1 MNQCLRCNKLC
12 SGTSLFCE
20 ECRTLLGR
28 QVDGDQHVDIT
39 EFSTSPQ
46 VAVAEKSEERVL
58 RMNDDLPERTTI
70 PHPAVISLPE
80 TPQPPLSSMG
90 TYATTVEQVL
100 QKLSDAARRIA
111 NADRGPG
118 QRARPRIFRL
128 TPLRDISAEIQR
140 HSTPMPKIS
149 TPLSPNNDL
158 ARKLPDLWPWFQDS
172 DADEDEKDIWANR
185 SDPLMSRS
193 FEFTRAEGENRRR
206 AAISGLSTSFMARQ
220 QKKTAR
226 LRTAFFC
233 LVILVVLASTID
245 TILLSNA
252 FMHSKSNSLVTNGF
266 PVLTLSSLVAD
277 YGQSI
282 TLHLRHFSSQARVA
296 LTRDIEE
303 QITLENSSSVVQVG
317 RDGSADPVML
327 IENNWTPG
335 FHTIQAEDTVTR
347 YTANTTIRIEAGP
360 TRPAHLLIRTTTL
373 DLGAGIQGSNTIEPL
388 VLENSG
394 SGAITW
400 SANSNQP
407 WLMISPNQGVFS
419 ANQTIEVGGERN
431 NLSPGNY
438 QGRITFS
445 SNVGESQYV
454 DVTMVVR
461 PLPANAGAV
470 LSVTPPLLSFIAT
483 DGGADPNAQF
493 LIVNNPGSQP
503 LYWSLGNNSPTVVP
517 GGGLATIDQNAAWL
531 SIDQTTGVVVP
542 GVTTFIR
549 VSVHSQNLLPGAYI
563 NTLVFSSSIGHTAL
577 NSPQNVSVSLT
588 VQRPCSLTLS
598 TGSLS
603 FTSVANNGNPS
614 NQTLSLAATSSCPGT
629 IGWQAISSAPWL
641 TITPASGQLRGTA
654 SAATTVSVNTSGL
667 AAGTYSANITVTAA
681 QSTQS
686 VMVQLTIQT
695 PPPPSAPILG
705 ASPLNLNFSTTQ
717 GQPNPPG
724 QTVTITN
731 TGGSPLMWRTSLN
744 LLTNLWLG
752 ASPSGG
758 TIQPGQTALLTVN
771 VSASSLSPGTY
782 VGQVVLTGTD
792 PNNVV
797 AGGSPQSIMIN
808 FTVLPPCTLQQPSS
822 SSLAFSGMQ
831 NGADPTPQSVTVMA
845 AGNCNWPLNW
855 SATINGSAPWLKVS
869 PLAGSFTASG
879 QSTTLS
885 VAPTLAGLAPG
896 TYTAQ
901 VSIGATDSAS
911 LQAQGSPQTLSVTL
925 TVLQPCQLQGVP
937 SNMSFSVSQG
947 TASPTSQNL
956 ALSES
961 GSCARPVSWTATSNS
976 PWLIVDTASGTDN
989 GSGSTIAVSLNT
1001 TTLTTPGSYTAT
1013 ITITATGSGN
1023 AVVQNSPQIITV
1035 TVTVS

>member
-1 MNQCLRCNKLC
+1 
-12 SGTSLFCE
+12 
-20 ECRTLLGR
+20 
-28 QVDGDQHVDIT
+28 
-39 EFSTSPQ
+39 
-46 VAVAEKSEERVL
+46 VAVAEKSEEQGLAGR
-58 RMNDDLPERTTI
+58 DDLSERTTI

-100 QKLSDAARRIA
+100 QKLSDAARRVA
-111 NADRGPG
+111 NVDRGAG
-118 QRARPRIFRL
+118 QKARPRIFRL

-140 HSTPMPKIS
+140 HSTPMPRIS
-149 TPLSPNNDL
+149 DNAPLSPNNDL
-158 ARKLPDLWPWFQDS
+158 ERKLPDLWPWFHDS

-193 FEFTRAEGENRRR
+193 FEFTRAEGESRRR
-206 AAISGLSTSFMARQ
+206 AAISGLATSAMARQ

-226 LRTAFFC
+226 LRAAFFG

-245 TILLSNA
+245 TVLLSNA
-252 FMHSKSNSLVTNGF
+252 FLHSKSNSLVTNGF
-266 PVLTLSSLVAD
+266 PVLTLSSNVVD
-277 YGQSI
+277 YGQSVV
-282 TLHLRHFSSQARVA
+282 LHLRHFSSQARVA

-303 QITLENSSSVVQVG
+303 QITLVSSSSVVQVG
-317 RDGSADPVML
+317 RDGNADPVML
-327 IENNWTPG
+327 IESNWTPG
-335 FHTIQAEDTVTR
+335 FHTIQAEDTATR
-347 YTANTTIRIEAGP
+347 YTANATLQIPEGS
-360 TRPAHLLIRTTTL
+360 TRPSHLIIRTTTL

-388 VLENSG
+388 ELDNSG
-394 SGAITW
+394 GGAITW

-419 ANQTIEVGGERN
+419 FSQTIEVGGQRA

-445 SNVGESQYV
+445 SNVGGTQYV
-454 DVTMVVR
+454 DVTMAVR
-461 PLPANAGAV
+461 PLPTNAGAV
-470 LSVTPPLLSFIAT
+470 LSITPPLLSFIAT
-483 DGGADPNAQF
+483 DGGPDPNAQF
-493 LIVNNPGSQP
+493 LIVSNPGSQP
-503 LYWSLGNNSPTVVP
+503 LYWTLGNNTPTVVP
-517 GGGLATIDQNAAWL
+517 GASMATINPDAAWL

-563 NTLVFSSSIGHTAL
+563 NTLVFSTSIGHTAL

-588 VQRPCSLTLS
+588 VQQPCSLTLS

-614 NQTLSLAATSSCPGT
+614 NQSLSLAATSSCPGI

-641 TITPASGQLRGTA
+641 TITPAGGQLRGTA
-654 SAATTVSVNTSGL
+654 SAATTVSVNTNGL
-667 AAGTYSANITVTAA
+667 GAGTYSASITVRAA

-686 VMVQLTIQT
+686 VMVQLTIQAA
-695 PPPPSAPILG
+695 PPPSAPILS
-705 ASPLNLNFSTTQ
+705 AAPLNLNFSTTQ

-731 TGGSPLMWRTSLN
+731 TGGSPLMWRTSFN
-744 LLTNLWLG
+744 ALTTPWAG

-782 VGQVVLTGTD
+782 VGQFVLTGTD

-797 AGGSPQSIMIN
+797 AGGSPQTIMIN
-808 FTVLPPCTLQQPSS
+808 FTVLPPCTLPQPSS

-831 NGADPTPQSVTVMA
+831 NGADPSAQSVNITA
-845 AGNCNWPLNW
+845 TGNCNWPLNW
-855 SATINGSAPWLKVS
+855 SATINGSVPWLKVS

-901 VSIGATDSAS
+901 ILIGATDSAS
-911 LQAQGSPQTLSVTL
+911 QQAQGSPQILSVTL

-956 ALSES
+956 TLSES

-976 PWLIVDTASGTDN
+976 PWLIVGTASGTDN
-989 GSGSTIAVSLNT
+989 GSGSTIAVSLDT
-1001 TTLTTPGSYTAT
+1001 TTLPTASGTYTAT

-1023 AVVQNSPQIITV
+1023 TVIQNSPQIITV

>member
-1 MNQCLRCNKLC
+1 MNQCLRCNKSC

-20 ECRTLLGR
+20 ECRALLGR
-28 QVDGDQHVDIT
+28 QVDGGQRVDISEVT
-39 EFSTSPQ
+39 TSPQ
-46 VAVAEKSEERVL
+46 VAIAEKSEEWGL
-58 RMNDDLPERTTI
+58 RAKDDLPERSTI
-70 PHPAVISLPE
+70 PHPAITSLPG
-80 TPQPPLSSMG
+80 TPPPLSTMG

-100 QKLSDAARRIA
+100 QRLSDAARRIA
-111 NADRGPG
+111 SVDRGQG
-118 QRARPRIFRL
+118 RRARPRIFRL
-128 TPLRDISAEIQR
+128 APLRDISAEIQR

-149 TPLSPNNDL
+149 DNAQSSPSNDL
-158 ARKLPDLWPWFQDS
+158 GKKLPDLWPWFHDS
-172 DADEDEKDIWANR
+172 DADEEEKDIWANR

-193 FEFTRAEGENRRR
+193 FEFTNRRR
-206 AAISGLSTSFMARQ
+206 AAISGLVTSAMARQ

-226 LRTAFFC
+226 LRAAFFG

-245 TILLSNA
+245 TVLLSNA
-252 FMHSKSNSLVTNGF
+252 FLHSKPNSLVTNGF
-266 PVLTLSSLVAD
+266 PVLTLSSVVAD

-282 TLHLRHFSSQARVA
+282 TLHLRHFSSQARVV

-303 QITLENSSSVVQVG
+303 QVELASASSVVQVG

-335 FHTIQAEDTVTR
+335 FHTIQAEDTATR

-360 TRPAHLLIRTTTL
+360 TRPAHLIIRTTTL
-373 DLGAGIQGSNTIEPL
+373 DLGADIQGANTIEPL
-388 VLENSG
+388 ELDNSG
-394 SGAITW
+394 GGAITW

-407 WLMISPNQGVFS
+407 WLMISPNQGIFS
-419 ANQTIEVGGERN
+419 FSQTIEVGGQRA

-445 SNVGESQYV
+445 SNVGGSQYV

-461 PLPANAGAV
+461 PLPTNAGAV
-470 LSVTPPLLSFIAT
+470 LSIAPPLLSFTAT
-483 DGGADPNAQF
+483 DGGPDPNSQF
-493 LIVNNPGSQP
+493 LIVSNPGSQP
-503 LYWSLGNNSPTVVP
+503 LYWTLGNNLPTVIPGAGVP
-517 GGGLATIDQNAAWL
+517 LINQNADWL

-549 VSVHSQNLLPGAYI
+549 VNIHSQNLLPGAYI
-563 NTLVFSSSIGHTAL
+563 NTLVFSSSVGHAAL
-577 NSPQNVSVSLT
+577 NSPQDVSVSLT

-614 NQTLSLAATSSCPGT
+614 NQTLSLTSTSSCPGT
-629 IGWQAISSAPWL
+629 VGWQAISSSPWL
-641 TITPASGQLRGTA
+641 TITPASGQLRGTT

-667 AAGTYSANITVTAA
+667 GAGTYTASITVTAA

-695 PPPPSAPILG
+695 PPPPSAPILS

-717 GQPNPPG
+717 GQPDPPG

-731 TGGSPLMWRTSLN
+731 TGGSPLMWRTSSNSLIP
-744 LLTNLWLG
+744 LWFG
-752 ASPSGG
+752 ASPIGG
-758 TIQPGQTALLTVN
+758 TIPPGQTALLTVN

-782 VGQVVLTGTD
+782 VGQIVVTGTD
-792 PNNVV
+792 ANNVV
-797 AGGSPQSIMIN
+797 AGGSPQTIMIN
-808 FTVLPPCTLQQPSS
+808 FNVLPPCTLQQPSS

-831 NGADPTPQSVTVMA
+831 NGTDPTPQSVTITA

-855 SATINGSAPWLKVS
+855 SATINGSAPWLKAS
-869 PLAGSFTASG
+869 PLAGSFTAGG

-885 VAPTLAGLAPG
+885 VAPTLAGLSPG

-901 VSIGATDSAS
+901 ISIGATDAAS
-911 LQAQGSPQTLSVTL
+911 LQAQGSPQALSVTL

-937 SNMSFSVSQG
+937 QNMSFSVSQG

-956 ALSES
+956 TLSES

-976 PWLIVDTASGTDN
+976 PWLIVGTTSGTDN
-989 GSGSTIAVSLNT
+989 GGGSTIAVGLDAA
-1001 TTLTTPGSYTAT
+1001 TLTTPGTYTAT
-1013 ITITATGSGN
+1013 ITIAATGSGN
-1023 AVVQNSPQIITV
+1023 AVIQNSPQIITV
-1035 TVTVS
+1035 TVTVT